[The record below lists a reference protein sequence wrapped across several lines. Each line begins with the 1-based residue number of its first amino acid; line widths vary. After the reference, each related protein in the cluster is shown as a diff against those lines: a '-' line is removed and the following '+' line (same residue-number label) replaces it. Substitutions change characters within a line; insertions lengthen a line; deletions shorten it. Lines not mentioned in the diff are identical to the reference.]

1 MPKHLWTQFCS
12 TFRAVLFASLAGA
25 ISAGTNPAGAIDNT
39 PDGRGSTA
47 TKHLQRFREDAEG
60 GSALAQ
66 YLLGVMYQLGEA
78 VPQDHTEAA
87 KWLHRAADQGLA
99 VAQFALGAMYENGQ
113 GVPEDVVRAHMW
125 LNLSAAHAARIAGAQ
140 KLARDALEMRD
151 ALAQKMT
158 AAQIEEAEKLAR
170 EWKSRPEKREPQFCL
185 IVPPSATPPH
195 ALR

>member
-1 MPKHLWTQFCS
+1 MPKHLRTQCS

-25 ISAGTNPAGAIDNT
+25 MSAGTTPAGAIDNA

-47 TKHLQRFREDAEG
+47 TEHLQRFREDADG

-87 KWLHRAADQGLA
+87 KWLNRAADQGLA
-99 VAQFALGAMYENGQ
+99 VAQFVLGGMYANGQ
-113 GVPEDVVRAHMW
+113 GVPKDVVRAHMW
-125 LNLSAAHAARIAGAQ
+125 LELSAAHAARIAGAQ
-140 KLARDALEMRD
+140 KLARDAQEMRD
-151 ALAQKMT
+151 ALARKMI

-185 IVPPSATPPH
+185 LLPPSRSAPS
-195 ALR
+195 AA